1 VERKTWSYELPPAGA
16 SDVGVEQYQ
25 VAGPGAESW
34 KATALLE
41 RRDELYVAA
50 APSGFALRR
59 HLVATSWSAVERVDH
74 DELTIHVRGLEGA
87 VALDPSRAVENEA
100 ADTRRVTEL
109 PPAVSSPRA
118 LRLPLVWTCG
128 ATARVARCPPG
139 RGPRGVSARTG
150 AGSRVLSTRRRR
162 IERMPTTETQHT
174 VKDVMTPNPR
184 TVTPETS
191 VVEAAKLMTSEDVGP
206 LPVVEGGELV
216 GIVTDRDLVVR
227 VIAEGRD
234 PESTLVGDVCSSKPV
249 TVSPDD
255 DVSHALTLLAQHQ
268 VRRLP
273 VAEGDQIVGIVAQA
287 DIAREESHA
296 AVGEVVEDISR

>member
-1 VERKTWSYELPPAGA
+1 
-16 SDVGVEQYQ
+16 
-25 VAGPGAESW
+25 
-34 KATALLE
+34 
-41 RRDELYVAA
+41 
-50 APSGFALRR
+50 
-59 HLVATSWSAVERVDH
+59 
-74 DELTIHVRGLEGA
+74 
-87 VALDPSRAVENEA
+87 
-100 ADTRRVTEL
+100 
-109 PPAVSSPRA
+109 
-118 LRLPLVWTCG
+118 
-128 ATARVARCPPG
+128 
-139 RGPRGVSARTG
+139 
-150 AGSRVLSTRRRR
+150 
-162 IERMPTTETQHT
+162 MPTSESNRS

-184 TVTPETS
+184 TVTPGTS

-273 VAEGDQIVGIVAQA
+273 VAQGDRIVGIVAQA
-287 DIAREESHA
+287 DIAREESNA
-296 AVGEVVEDISR
+296 AVGEVVEEISR